1 MFHGVMAAL
10 EFLVLSVPVRI
21 GVEQHPLPR
30 TLRLSPFYAGFF
42 YLSSV
47 YMTLL
52 FLLYARHEHYL
63 TGASP

>member
-1 MFHGVMAAL
+1 MAAL

-52 FLLYARHEHYL
+52 FLFRSGGGRA
-63 TGASP
+63 